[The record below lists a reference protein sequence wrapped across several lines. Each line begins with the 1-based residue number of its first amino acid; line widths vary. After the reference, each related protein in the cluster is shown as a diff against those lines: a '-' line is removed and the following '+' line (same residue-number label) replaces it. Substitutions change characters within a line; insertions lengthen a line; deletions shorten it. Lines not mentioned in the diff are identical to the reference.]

1 MTKITYITSDAK
13 VHEIEVQNGLTVME
27 GAIQNDIPGIDAD
40 CGGGMACATCH
51 VYVQEDWFNKLPK
64 VDDGERDM
72 LDMAFEPKKNSRL
85 SCQITVSDE
94 INGLVVTTPKQ
105 QN

>member
-40 CGGGMACATCH
+40 CGGEMH
-51 VYVQEDWFNKLPK
+51 VQLAMFMSKKIGLIKFLRKKMVKRICWIWHFNQKK
-64 VDDGERDM
+64 IVD
-72 LDMAFEPKKNSRL
+72 
-85 SCQITVSDE
+85 
-94 INGLVVTTPKQ
+94 
-105 QN
+105 